1 MFKGLLGKLDNL
13 VVGGKAQAD
22 QLVFSEAID
31 LRVPLRRSQ
40 GLQTKPLFKPDD
52 PILNLEGI
60 GAYFQH
66 GYKRG
71 DGENQQPRGVDVEVV
86 HEKGNGNDEVDSKD
100 GRQNHVIGRI
110 EARMV
115 LEILRV

>member
-13 VVGGKAQAD
+13 VIGGKSQSY

-31 LRVPLRRSQ
+31 LRMPLWRCE
-40 GLQTKPLFKPDD
+40 GLQAQALFKPDD

-60 GAYFQH
+60 GSNSYH
-66 GYKRG
+66 RDERG
-71 DGENQQPRGVDVEVV
+71 NRENQQPRGVDVEVV
-86 HEKGNGNDEVDSKD
+86 HEEGNGNDEVDGQN

-110 EARMV
+110 EARVV